1 VQLRHESNPALNTVT
16 AYDAHAIEING
27 VRYAH
32 AVYFAPEGPIHA
44 WDVAHVSDITQALL
58 LPVAG
63 VSVAD
68 PDPMA
73 LLDDA
78 EGAPALHRAADA
90 PEVILIG
97 TGLHQRFL
105 APDLLHP
112 LLALGAGIEIMST
125 QAAARTY
132 NILMAEGRR
141 VVAALLPCKE
151 EHP

>member
-1 VQLRHESNPALNTVT
+1 VQLRHESNPMRNTVT

-32 AVYFAPEGPIHA
+32 AVYFAPEGPIHT
-44 WDVAHVSDITQALL
+44 WHVTHVADITQALL
-58 LPVAG
+58 LPVVGAC
-63 VSVAD
+63 VVDCA
-68 PDPMA
+68 PMA
-73 LLDDA
+73 FLDGAD
-78 EGAPALHRAADA
+78 GAPTLQRCADA

-97 TGLHQRFL
+97 TGLRQHFL
-105 APDLLHP
+105 APELLHP
-112 LLALGAGIEIMST
+112 LLALGAGIETMST

-151 EHP
+151 EHR

>member
-1 VQLRHESNPALNTVT
+1 VQLRHDNNPSLNTVT

-44 WDVAHVSDITQALL
+44 WNVARAADITQTLL

-63 VSVAD
+63 VSAVNAD
-68 PDPMA
+68 PLA
-73 LLDDA
+73 FLDDA
-78 EGAPALHRAADA
+78 DDAPVLQRAANA
-90 PEVILIG
+90 PEVVLIG
-97 TGLHQRFL
+97 TGVHQHFL
-105 APDLLHP
+105 APDLLDP
-112 LLALGAGIEIMST
+112 LLALGAGIETMST

-141 VVAALLPCKE
+141 VVAALLPCEE
-151 EHP
+151 EH